1 MKQKEKAVG
10 EQVISKYSFD
20 EEDKEIEELN
30 EELEKLNKK
39 LKKN

>member
-39 LKKN
+39 T